1 MTGLACTVDT
11 EISELVALTAN
22 AAQEVGLEGAPSY
35 AAALPFAPHP
45 RIAKGVLGGTSEGWC
60 RGCRL

>member
-22 AAQEVGLEGAPSY
+22 AAQEVGLEAWGSDSGVTVTVIMG
-35 AAALPFAPHP
+35 LE
-45 RIAKGVLGGTSEGWC
+45 IA
-60 RGCRL
+60 